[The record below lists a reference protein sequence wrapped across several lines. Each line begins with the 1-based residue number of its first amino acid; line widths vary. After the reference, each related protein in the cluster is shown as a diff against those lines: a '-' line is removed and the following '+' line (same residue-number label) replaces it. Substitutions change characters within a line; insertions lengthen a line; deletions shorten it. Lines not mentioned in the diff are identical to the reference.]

1 MRLRVSGLALA
12 WTFGC
17 ASAGPRYTRVMPPPV
32 DVPDHALASGW
43 VAGEVTRWLPGVVTT
58 LTTSGLRGF
67 RTLRLH
73 HEEVEQVLTPA
84 GRTRVERSFV
94 GRTPV
99 AAEARWHMLARL
111 HGSTVAGWCA
121 RGVRVAEGGGAEG
134 FAHRTVY
141 IERLLVVG
149 DEPGGGLW
157 GAWLE
162 GLMLTRVGWRMLP
175 WVPYEAAVETP
186 RRNHTDIELWDCD
199 LALRPAPRPPG

>member
-1 MRLRVSGLALA
+1 MRLRASGVALAL
-12 WTFGC
+12 TCGC

-32 DVPDHALASGW
+32 DVPERAVASGW
-43 VAGEVTRWLPGVVTT
+43 VAREVTRGLPGVVVA
-58 LTTSGLRGF
+58 LTESGLRGF

-84 GRTRVERSFV
+84 GRARVERSFV

-99 AAEARWHMLARL
+99 AAEARWYMLARL
-111 HGSTVAGWCA
+111 RGSAVAGWCA
-121 RGVRVAEGGGAEG
+121 RGVRVAEASGAEG

-149 DEPGGGLW
+149 SEPGGGLW

-162 GLMLTRVGWRMLP
+162 GLMLTRAGWRMLP
-175 WVPYEAAVETP
+175 WVPYESAVETP
-186 RRNHTDIELWDCD
+186 RRDHTDIELWECD
-199 LALRPAPRPPG
+199 LGVRPAPRPPG